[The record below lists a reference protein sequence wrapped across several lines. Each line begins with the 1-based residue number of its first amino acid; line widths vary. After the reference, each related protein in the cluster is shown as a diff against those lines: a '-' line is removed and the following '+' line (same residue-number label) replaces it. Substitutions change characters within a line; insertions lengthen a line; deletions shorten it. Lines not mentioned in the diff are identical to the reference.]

1 MTARDFAL
9 KVVQRLQQAGFIAYW
24 AGGCVRDQLLGFDP
38 KDYDVA
44 TDARPEQ
51 IMALFPRRNEIG
63 AAFGVVQVIGPRG
76 PDGQWL
82 TVEVAT
88 FRSDLG
94 YSDGRRPDAV
104 TFSSPQEDALRRDF
118 TINGMFYDPVRGVLI
133 DYVGGQAD
141 LEARRLRAIGNPW
154 ERFAEDKLRLL
165 RAVRLAARYQL
176 TIDAETLAA
185 AKAMAAQITVVSPER
200 IAEELRKML
209 RHQSRGQS
217 VRLLRELELIPPLFP
232 KLVPTFS
239 YPHRLTSAGP
249 NTSLSASQGQ
259 AAAGAT
265 IWDHTVSVVDH
276 LPEEASFPLAM
287 AALLHDI
294 GKPELA
300 QNVPTVQSW
309 EGHEQRGASR
319 AQAIAQRLRLAN
331 AEKDRIVWLIA
342 HQSALF
348 EAPQQ
353 KPHRWRPLL
362 VHPGAEELLALHR
375 AEALAN
381 GGEHLDAVEYC
392 ERLLRES
399 PREWLDPP
407 PLLRGGDLL
416 ALGIP
421 QGPVIRRLLEAVRQA
436 QWDGE
441 IHTRSEALALAL
453 RLYPEVAETSDPTK
467 SPVVPADLAPPG
479 EAPPAAANGASN
491 PATRNGTE

>member
-9 KVVQRLQQAGFIAYW
+9 KVVQRLQQAGFTAYW
-24 AGGCVRDQLLGFDP
+24 AGGCVRDQLLGLDP

-76 PDGQWL
+76 PDGEWL

-104 TFSSPQEDALRRDF
+104 TYSSPLEDAQRRDF
-118 TINGMFYDPVRGVLI
+118 TINGMFYDPVRDMLI

-141 LEARRLRAIGNPW
+141 LKARRLRAIGNPW
-154 ERFAEDKLRLL
+154 KRFAEDKLRLL

-176 TIDAETLAA
+176 SIDVETLAA

-200 IAEELRKML
+200 IAEELRKIF
-209 RHQSRGQS
+209 RHKSRGQS
-217 VRLLRELELIPPLFP
+217 VRLLRDLELIPPLFP
-232 KLVPTFS
+232 ELVPTFS
-239 YPHRLTSAGP
+239 CPYRLASVGP
-249 NTSLSASQGQ
+249 NLVVSQREAPDRG
-259 AAAGAT
+259 T
-265 IWDHTVSVVDH
+265 VWDHTVAVVDH
-276 LPEEASFPLAM
+276 LPEDASFPLAM

-294 GKPELA
+294 GKPELG
-300 QNVPTVQSW
+300 QEVQTTHSW
-309 EGHEQRGASR
+309 EGHEQRAACR
-319 AQAIAQRLRLAN
+319 AKFISQRLRLAN

-348 EAPQQ
+348 DAPQQ

-392 ERLLRES
+392 ERLLHQS
-399 PREWLDPP
+399 PPEWLDPP

-421 QGPVIRRLLEAVRQA
+421 AGPVIKRLLEAVRQA

-441 IHTRSEALALAL
+441 VHTRSEALALVL
-453 RLYPEVAETSDPTK
+453 RLYPEVVQTDDPTK
-467 SPVVPADLAPPG
+467 PPVAPAESVSSG
-479 EAPPAAANGASN
+479 EIPPAATNGVSN